1 MNPSARKRL
10 CLKWQQALHHLGETL
25 AEAFHQGESMRTIIH
40 ERTAFMDH
48 CLQHI
53 WQLWKLP
60 LGGPLSL
67 IAVGGYG
74 RAELH
79 ARSDIDLLILGDKFA
94 IQQWKTSIEEFLTFL
109 WDLGLAVGQSVR
121 TQEECIQWAKE
132 DVTFITTL
140 LDMRWLL
147 GNEEQYHTL
156 KTALATSSLW
166 SSADFFRAKELEQ
179 KKRHEKYGNTA
190 YNLEP
195 NIKAGPGGLRDIHT
209 IMWIAK
215 RHFDVDPLEKLIAY
229 NFLTKEEYQL
239 LKDHETYLWRLRY
252 ALHLVSHHK
261 EERLL
266 FDYQKPLAHT
276 FGFRDTVN
284 KLAIEQFMEEYY
296 RHAKTLRALNDL
308 LLQLFRED
316 ILGTGTT
323 IITPLNPRFQ
333 IRDNALEITDLTLFK
348 EQPAALLEIFLLMAQ
363 HPEIPRIRA
372 STIRHI
378 REHLY
383 LLDSSFQKNPT
394 HQALFIALLKEKG
407 DVPSQ
412 LLRMNRYG
420 ILGAYLPCFETI
432 IGQMQYDLFHS
443 YTVDHHLLI
452 TIKNI
457 YQFFLSVSQY
467 TFALC
472 HSIAKTIHHRECL
485 YLAAFFHDMGKGQGG
500 DHSSIGG
507 RLIHDFCEQHS
518 LAEDKS
524 TLLIWL
530 VENHLLMS
538 STTQKMD
545 IFDPEVINQF
555 AMEVDNEMYLN
566 HLYLLTVA
574 DICATNPTLWNSWK
588 DTLLKELYTAT
599 KKYLQQR
606 KDKAMMKKEIVQD
619 NQNQAMA
626 SLQENSPSLDHEA
639 IQSLWSQWG
648 NNYFLRNPPEE
659 IYWHTQA
666 ILTYKN
672 KEEPLFLIRN
682 LANQGGTE
690 IFLYMPNGDFIF
702 ANNTATL
709 SELNLNIVEA
719 RIITAKNHYTL
730 NSYIVLDRFNHT
742 IDDPYKIKRIEG
754 FLRQRLQKK
763 GPPPLPTQGIP
774 RHLKHFYIPTEILF
788 REDKRKQ
795 YTILQLITSD
805 HPGLLAEVSISFITC
820 NIQLHNA
827 KIVTLGEKV
836 EDIFFLT
843 NKENQPLNQEQKA
856 QLRSHLKKNLT
867 FQQTV

>member
-1 MNPSARKRL
+1 MKPSARKQQCKL
-10 CLKWQQALHHLGETL
+10 WQQKLQQLNEHL
-25 AEAFHQGESMRTIIH
+25 AHDFQQGDSIRAIVAK
-40 ERTAFMDH
+40 RTAFIDH
-48 CLQHI
+48 CLEQI
-53 WQLWKLP
+53 WQLWQLP
-60 LGGPLSL
+60 LNGTLSL

-79 ARSDIDLLILGDKFA
+79 ARSDIDLLILGEDTA
-94 IQQWKTSIEEFLTFL
+94 IQQWQTHLEAFLTFL
-109 WDLGLAVGQSVR
+109 WDLGLEISQSVR
-121 TQEECIQWAKE
+121 TQKQCIQWAKK
-132 DVTFITTL
+132 DITFITTL
-140 LDMRWLL
+140 LDGRWLL
-147 GNEEQYHTL
+147 GSKEQYNAL
-156 KTALATSSLW
+156 KAALDPSLFW

-195 NIKAGPGGLRDIHT
+195 NIKNGPGGLRDIHT

-215 RHFDVDPLEKLIAY
+215 RHFHVNTLEELIAY
-229 NFLTKEEYQL
+229 DFLTQEEHRL
-239 LKDHETYLWRLRY
+239 LKNNETYLWRLRY

-266 FDYQKPLAHT
+266 FDYQKPLSHN
-276 FGFRDTVN
+276 FGFKDNEN
-284 KLAIEQFMEEYY
+284 KLAIEQFMGEYY
-296 RHAKTLRALNDL
+296 RHAKILRALNDL

-316 ILGTGTT
+316 ILSASTT
-323 IITPLNPRFQ
+323 VITPLNPRFQ
-333 IRDNALEITDLTLFK
+333 IRDNALEITSTAVFK
-348 EQPAALLEIFLLMAQ
+348 EHPAALLEIFLLMAQ

-372 STIRHI
+372 STIRQI

-383 LLDSSFQKNPT
+383 LIDESFQQNPS
-394 HQALFIALLKEKG
+394 HQALFIALLKESG

-420 ILGAYLPCFETI
+420 ILGAYLPCFEEI

-452 TIKNI
+452 SVQNI
-457 YQFFLSVSQY
+457 YQFFLPSSES
-467 TFALC
+467 TFTLC
-472 HSIAKTIHHRECL
+472 HTIAKTLENRQCL

-507 RLIHDFCEQHS
+507 SLIKNFCKQHQLS
-518 LAEDKS
+518 DDETA
-524 TLLIWL
+524 LLIWL

-538 STTQKMD
+538 LTIQKMD
-545 IFDPEVINQF
+545 IFDPDVISQF
-555 AMEVDNEMYLN
+555 AITVDNESYLK

-599 KKYLQQR
+599 EKYLQQN
-606 KDKAMMKKEIVQD
+606 KDKAAMKQEIVKD
-619 NQNQAMA
+619 NQVQALIL
-626 SLQENSPSLDHEA
+626 LQHHYTELTVDR
-639 IQSLWSQWG
+639 IQTLWAQWG
-648 NNYFLRNPPEE
+648 DNYFLRNPPEE
-659 IYWHTQA
+659 ICWHTQA
-666 ILTYKN
+666 ILQHTE

-690 IFLYMPNGDFIF
+690 VFVYMPNRDFIF

-719 RIITAKNHYTL
+719 RIITAKNNYTL

-742 IDDPYKIKRIEG
+742 IDNPYKIKRMER
-754 FLRQRLQKK
+754 FLRRRLQK
-763 GPPPLPTQGIP
+763 GDAPSLTTQRIP
-774 RHLKHFYIPTEILF
+774 RHLKHFYIPTELLF
-788 REDKRKQ
+788 SEDKRKQ

-805 HPGLLAEVSISFITC
+805 HPGLLAEVGISFVTC
-820 NIQLHNA
+820 DVRLHHA

-836 EDIFFLT
+836 EDVFFVTDKNNL
-843 NKENQPLNQEQKA
+843 PLSQEHKDK
-856 QLRSHLKKNLT
+856 LKSHLQKNIK
-867 FQQTV
+867 FS